1 MIVSEEIEVKPN
13 RTLAIAALIIGLAGV
28 GAGVGALVKL
38 DGLAENEALGVD
50 LVERLGNDDDLIR
63 TIANS
68 SQISEATRANLDA
81 ALGEPETLD
90 NLIAQ
95 TLVSDGLNQLV
106 TAKGTAA
113 MDEFKESAAFRE
125 AVRAA
130 TIDAESD
137 SDPITEMNRS
147 LTRYEK
153 QLSALA
159 QRVEDDESAGLVN
172 ALQGQL
178 VGLQKD
184 IAGLS
189 DRVACA
195 VAYRGNSP
203 RTFLLKSNESTD
215 LPGMDLVVSLSRVK
229 NDVIETVSVSA
240 RDGALN
246 QVHTQVIG
254 QVSLGK
260 PFTINQGD
268 THYEGTFTFAQT
280 RLFGKAFIGFE
291 IRMTDVAGEPCSPE
305 APETSTEMISA
316 AG

>member
-1 MIVSEEIEVKPN
+1 MSEEIEVKPG
-13 RTLAIAALIIGLAGV
+13 RTIAIAALLVGLAGA

-38 DGLAENEALGVD
+38 DGLAENQTLGAD
-50 LVERLGNDDDLIR
+50 LVKRLGNDENLIK
-63 TIANS
+63 TIADS
-68 SQISEATRANLDA
+68 SQISEATRANLDV

-90 NLIAQ
+90 HLISQ

-106 TAKGTAA
+106 AAKGIAA
-113 MDEFKESAAFRE
+113 VDEFKESAAFRE

-130 TIDAESD
+130 TVDVESD
-137 SDPITEMNRS
+137 NDPIAEMNRS
-147 LTRYEK
+147 LSRYEK
-153 QLSALA
+153 QLGELA
-159 QRVEDDESAGLVN
+159 QRVEDDESAALVN

-215 LPGMDLVVSLSRVK
+215 LPGMDLVVSLSRLK
-229 NDVIETVSVSA
+229 DEVIETVSVSA
-240 RDGALN
+240 RDGSLN

-260 PFTINQGD
+260 PFTIDQGE

-280 RLFGKAFIGFE
+280 RLFGKAFVGFE
-291 IRMTDVAGEPCSPE
+291 IRMTDVAGEPCAPSDTPE
-305 APETSTEMISA
+305 STTEMLSA
-316 AG
+316 AS